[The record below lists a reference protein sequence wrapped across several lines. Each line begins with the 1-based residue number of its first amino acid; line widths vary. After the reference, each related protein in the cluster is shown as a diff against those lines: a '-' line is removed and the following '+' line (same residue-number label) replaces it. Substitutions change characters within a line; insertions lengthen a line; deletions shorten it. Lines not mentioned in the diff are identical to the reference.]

1 VSRPFGA
8 ARFVGID
15 LAWHAGNPSGVA
27 TLVGR
32 AFPLRLAA
40 PPAILGSHA
49 NVLAWLGIEAR
60 GEPLVVGIDAPLL
73 GLGGRRRRRPCDDVV
88 ARAFGRFHASTHTP
102 PAAPDLD
109 AFVTRLRRRYGVA
122 TLALDRGPARGR
134 PAVREVYPNALQV
147 LLFGVDHRPRAAI
160 MPYKRRRF
168 TTKRAW
174 ADHGLRPFLEACRGA
189 LEGRYVEA
197 EAAAWRALVGR
208 RPRAGMPGRALKA
221 IEDSWDAVLCAL
233 AAALDHLAPG
243 VMRAYAPP
251 GRAGWRRGYILGPVL
266 PTAAAGPATPERGTG
281 RPPPGGAG
289 DSR

>member
-1 VSRPFGA
+1 
-8 ARFVGID
+8 
-15 LAWHAGNPSGVA
+15 
-27 TLVGR
+27 
-32 AFPLRLAA
+32 
-40 PPAILGSHA
+40 
-49 NVLAWLGIEAR
+49 
-60 GEPLVVGIDAPLL
+60 
-73 GLGGRRRRRPCDDVV
+73 
-88 ARAFGRFHASTHTP
+88 
-102 PAAPDLD
+102 
-109 AFVTRLRRRYGVA
+109 
-122 TLALDRGPARGR
+122 
-134 PAVREVYPNALQV
+134 
-147 LLFGVDHRPRAAI
+147 

-189 LEGRYVEA
+189 LEGRYVDA

-266 PTAAAGPATPERGTG
+266 PTAAAGPATPERAPGDRRRAAPEIRVD
-281 RPPPGGAG
+281 RPAARAYSRCHRSSPALEGEAG
-289 DSR
+289 